1 MTDLP
6 AIEPA
11 YFDDALA
18 SKLTGNNECHFQKAT
33 AQNSEAECTT
43 SVNVPIGVGWRG
55 AGSKLNEWS
64 FRLTRSFVATF

>member
-18 SKLTGNNECHFQKAT
+18 SKLTGNNET
-33 AQNSEAECTT
+33 
-43 SVNVPIGVGWRG
+43 
-55 AGSKLNEWS
+55 
-64 FRLTRSFVATF
+64 